1 MLLRVFQAPSVAE
14 AIARVAAELGE
25 QAVIVAT
32 REDRTG
38 VTVTA
43 SAPDRGIDLEK
54 LLRADLPEPD
64 TARIQD
70 ALRWHETEPGL
81 LQRILAAVR
90 AERWQDP
97 VQALGQALPA
107 VLPFS
112 ELTVPAGA
120 LVVAGPNG
128 AGKSVTVAKLAT
140 ALVLADRRPRV
151 LSADAGRAGGLA
163 QLADLLRPLQIQPG
177 GLDPRGLA
185 SDGLAPGELDEG
197 GPVLVDS
204 QGVNPFETEEMMRL
218 AELASSLRAEIL
230 LVLPAGLSAGES
242 ADIAQNFAAI
252 GCRRMVVS
260 RLDNAR
266 RLGGVLAAAEAGP
279 ALAAAGIGPV
289 IGSGLKPLSA
299 IGLARLLMSRTE
311 AGEVR

>member
-1 MLLRVFQAPSVAE
+1 MLLRVFQAPSAAE

-32 REDRTG
+32 REDRSG

-43 SAPDRGIDLEK
+43 TAPDRGPDLEN

-64 TARIQD
+64 TARIED
-70 ALRWHETEPGL
+70 ALRWHEADPGL
-81 LQRILAAVR
+81 LQRLLSAVR

-97 VQALGQALPA
+97 VQALGQALPT
-107 VLPFS
+107 VLPFA

-151 LSADAGRAGGLA
+151 LSADGARAGGLA
-163 QLADLLRPLQIQPG
+163 QLADLLRPLQIQPS
-177 GLDPRGLA
+177 GLDPRALMA
-185 SDGLAPGELDEG
+185 TDAEDG
-197 GPVLVDS
+197 GPTLVDS
-204 QGVNPFETEEMMRL
+204 QGVNPFQTREMMRL
-218 AELASSLRAEIL
+218 AELAGAMRAEIL
-230 LVLPAGLSAGES
+230 LVLPAGLSAGEA

-266 RLGGVLAAAEAGP
+266 RLGGVLAAAQAGL

-289 IGSGLKPLSA
+289 IGSGLKPLTA

-311 AGEVR
+311 QGETR